1 MNCEKC
7 KNRKATLFYADEGG
21 GRHALCSVC
30 GANQNKLGN
39 FPISEAQKEDKPPQY
54 VPSPVLLSL
63 SASPSVFSFLPAS
76 DQKSVLCK
84 GCGMSRDEAIKSG
97 SLGCPDCYDAF
108 SEVLFPALPKD
119 AVSENARMPSMR
131 RARLDRER
139 TLRELKSSLRDAV
152 TEENFELAVILRDK
166 IRNLENT

>member
-30 GANQNKLGN
+30 GANQNKLGS
-39 FPISEAQKEDKPPQY
+39 FPISDTKKEELPPQY
-54 VPSPVLLSL
+54 IPSPVLLSL
-63 SASPSVFSFLPAS
+63 TASASTFSFLPVS
-76 DQKSVLCK
+76 DQKSVSCK
-84 GCGMSRDEAIKSG
+84 GCGTNRDDVIKNG
-97 SLGCPDCYDAF
+97 TLGCPDCYEAF
-108 SEVLFPALPKD
+108 FDSLFPALPTS
-119 AVSENARMPSMR
+119 AVSENARMPSTR

-152 TEENFELAVILRDK
+152 SAEDFELAVILRDK